1 LSTTSE
7 QSSYAGV
14 TPRDMSKRSMAAIEA
29 KDREGWLGL
38 FAEDAVV
45 EDPVGPSMLDPEG
58 LGHRGIEA
66 IARFFD
72 EVIAPNDKIKFTIN
86 LSYQSGPEVAN
97 VGTIDI
103 TFPGGSQIASVDL
116 VSTYRIG
123 PDGRLRSLRA
133 HWEPEKM
140 RVRDA

>member
-1 LSTTSE
+1 LSATEE
-7 QSSYAGV
+7 QSGSAGV

-29 KDREGWLGL
+29 KDRDGWLVL

-45 EDPVGPSMLDPEG
+45 EDPIGPSMLDPEG
-58 LGHRGIEA
+58 RGHRGHGA
-66 IARFFD
+66 IGRFFD
-72 EVIAPNDKIKFTIN
+72 DVIAPNDKITFKID
-86 LSYQSGPEVAN
+86 LSYQAGPEVAN

-103 TFPGGSQIASVDL
+103 TFPGGKQIASVDL

-123 PDGRLRSLRA
+123 PDGRLESLRA
-133 HWEPEKM
+133 YWEPEQM

>member
-1 LSTTSE
+1 LSATTDQTE
-7 QSSYAGV
+7 NAGV
-14 TPRDMSKRSMAAIEA
+14 TPREMSKRSMAAIES
-29 KDREGWLGL
+29 KDRDGWLSL

-58 LGHRGIEA
+58 LGHRGKEA

-72 EVIAPNDKIKFTIN
+72 DVIAPNDKIEFTIK

-103 TFPGGSQIASVDL
+103 TFPGGTQIASVDL

-123 PDGRLRSLRA
+123 KDGRLESLRA
-133 HWEPEKM
+133 HWEPEQM